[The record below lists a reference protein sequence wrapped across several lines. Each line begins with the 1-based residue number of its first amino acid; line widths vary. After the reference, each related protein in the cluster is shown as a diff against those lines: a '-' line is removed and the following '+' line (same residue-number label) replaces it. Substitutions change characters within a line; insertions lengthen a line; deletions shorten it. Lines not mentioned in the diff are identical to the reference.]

1 MVQHFTLLNIDTL
14 QCSALQYRNGC
25 ALSSLSRSKLHNTQT
40 DAWACTHMYIQQIP
54 EPKDSVH
61 PPAQKS
67 EDGCSVV
74 WNHDKS
80 GSKPNVLLCVV
91 AAWMGRVAAS
101 GRWQQSCNVLQ
112 WRWQCNV
119 GRSSISKVYCHA
131 NVMSYSVML
140 GVEVYCRCGN
150 VMSHSVT
157 TAVLGV

>member
-1 MVQHFTLLNIDTL
+1 MGNRRGREVDSACEHSSSVLQRFTLLNIDTL

-25 ALSSLSRSKLHNTQT
+25 ALSALSRSKLHNTQT
-40 DAWACTHMYIQQIP
+40 DAWACTHIYIQQIP

-67 EDGCSVV
+67 EDGWDGCSVV

-80 GSKPNVLLCVV
+80 GSKVYRQPNVQLCVV

-112 WRWQCNV
+112 
-119 GRSSISKVYCHA
+119 
-131 NVMSYSVML
+131 
-140 GVEVYCRCGN
+140 
-150 VMSHSVT
+150 
-157 TAVLGV
+157 